1 MADKIKTISII
12 GAGYMGK
19 QIIEKS
25 ALHGYNINIFDA
37 NPEGLD
43 DFVNDLKKK
52 AFEKDINIEIKNYS
66 NLSQSV
72 KKTDLIIEAI
82 PEKLELK
89 REIFTQID
97 KSAPSYAILATNS
110 SSIPVSKLEDVV
122 DRKDKLLNIHFYN
135 LFTMPMADIMRG
147 TKTSEVTFQKGKNWI
162 ESIEIV
168 PLEVKKECYG
178 FVLNRIWRAIK
189 KDCLKIWAGGHA
201 DIETVD
207 KAWQIFCQYFLTN
220 KYGPFQF
227 MDRIGLDV
235 IYDIEMSYFKNSGL
249 QDDKPPDLLKDL
261 VDRGE
266 LGIKTGKGFYNYS
279 TK

>member
-1 MADKIKTISII
+1 MVDKITTISVI
-12 GAGYMGK
+12 GAGYMGQ

-25 ALHGYNINIFDA
+25 ALYGYNINIFEV

-43 DFVNDLKKK
+43 DFINNIKKK
-52 AFEKDINIEIKNYS
+52 IIEKKIKIEIKIYS
-66 NLSQSV
+66 NLSEAV

-89 REIFTQID
+89 REIFAQID
-97 KSAPSYAILATNS
+97 KAAPPNAILATNS

-122 DRKDKLLNIHFYN
+122 ERKDKLLNIHFYN
-135 LFTMPMADIMRG
+135 LFTMPVADIMRG
-147 TKTSEVTFQKGKNWI
+147 TLTSNETFQKGKNWI
-162 ESIEIV
+162 KNIDIV

-207 KAWQIFCQYFLTN
+207 KAWQIFCQYFITN
-220 KYGPFQF
+220 EYGPFQF

-235 IYDIEMSYFKNSGL
+235 IYDIETSYFKNSGL
-249 QDDKPPDLLKDL
+249 PDDKPPDILKEK
-261 VDRGE
+261 VNKGE
-266 LGIKTGKGFYNYS
+266 LGIKTGKGFYNY
-279 TK
+279 KIK

>member
-1 MADKIKTISII
+1 MADKIKTISVI
-12 GAGYMGK
+12 GAGYMGQ

-25 ALHGYNINIFDA
+25 ALYGYNINIFEV

-43 DFVNDLKKK
+43 DFIRKVEKQILEKNIKIELKS
-52 AFEKDINIEIKNYS
+52 YS
-66 NLSQSV
+66 NLSESV

-89 REIFTQID
+89 REIFAQID
-97 KSAPSYAILATNS
+97 KSAPPNAILATNS

-135 LFTMPMADIMRG
+135 LFTMPLADIMRG
-147 TKTSEVTFQKGKNWI
+147 TKTSEETFQTGRKWI

-168 PLEVKKECYG
+168 PLEVKKECFG

-207 KAWQIFCQYFLTN
+207 KAWQIFCKYFIIN

-249 QDDKPPDLLKDL
+249 PDDKPPDLLKDA
-261 VDRGE
+261 VEKGE
-266 LGIKTGKGFYNYS
+266 LGVKTGKGFYNY
-279 TK
+279 